1 MVTVMDT
8 IIIAIIGI
16 LGVMAYKLRA
26 LDGKGTL
33 AAAFL
38 GVFTL
43 ELGGIYPFLA
53 LLTFVIFGILAT
65 KYHFSEKIK
74 QGIAQEGK
82 GTRSWRNVFGNGLA
96 ALIFLIIEYHTKQ
109 DIFWAAT
116 FSAIATANADTLAS
130 ELGKIWGKYPRI
142 ITTLEPV
149 SPGEDGA
156 VSLQGEVAALVGASV
171 IALFA
176 LFLIQN
182 KTEILVAV
190 TLGGF
195 LGCNI
200 DSIIGATLE
209 RKGLVNN
216 HHTNFL
222 ATLLGGIAG
231 ALIFFLL

>member
-1 MVTVMDT
+1 MET
-8 IIIAIIGI
+8 ILIVIIGI
-16 LGVMAYKLRA
+16 LGVMAYKFRA
-26 LDGKGTL
+26 LDAKGTL

-53 LLTFVIFGILAT
+53 LLTFVIFGIMAT

-74 QGIAQEGK
+74 RGIAQEGN

-96 ALIFLIIEYHTKQ
+96 ALIFLIGEYHAKQ
-109 DIFWAAT
+109 DILWAAT

-142 ITTLEPV
+142 ITTLEPAA
-149 SPGEDGA
+149 PGDEGA
-156 VSLQGEVAALVGASV
+156 VSLQGELAALIGGFI

-176 LFLIQN
+176 LFLTQN
-182 KTEILVAV
+182 KTEMLVAV

-209 RKGLVNN
+209 RKGLINN

-222 ATLLGGIAG
+222 ATLLGGITG
-231 ALIFFLL
+231 ALIFFFL

>member
-1 MVTVMDT
+1 MDT

-16 LGVMAYKLRA
+16 LGVMAYKFRA

-65 KYHFSEKIK
+65 KYKFSEKIK
-74 QGIAQEGK
+74 KGIAQEGK
-82 GTRSWRNVFGNGLA
+82 GIRSWRNVFGNGLA
-96 ALIFLIIEYHTKQ
+96 ALIFLIVEYYTKQ

-130 ELGKIWGKYPRI
+130 ELGKIWGKHPRI
-142 ITTLEPV
+142 ITTLEPAL
-149 SPGEDGA
+149 PGDEGA
-156 VSLQGEVAALVGASV
+156 VSLQGEVAALIGGFA

-176 LFLIQN
+176 LFLTQN
-182 KTEILVAV
+182 KTEIFVAV

-200 DSIIGATLE
+200 DSVIGATLE